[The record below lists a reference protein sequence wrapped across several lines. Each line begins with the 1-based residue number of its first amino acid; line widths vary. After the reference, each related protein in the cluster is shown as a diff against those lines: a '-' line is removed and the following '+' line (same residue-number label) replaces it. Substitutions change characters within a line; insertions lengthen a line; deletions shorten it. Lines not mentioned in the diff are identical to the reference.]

1 MFETIYKTKIKN
13 TPNKRG
19 IFYRK
24 LFSFFVDNEPVCI
37 VIFSMEIKKKEV
49 NMGIFS
55 DRIRT
60 WFSPSENSGAP
71 KKNSMVEKYVIY
83 GRDDVLTN
91 KSLAIS
97 PEISVQYQD
106 PLTNNTEKIKLP
118 TKQFMPYL
126 RSLELSE
133 KKHEPFYRTIH
144 IINFPN
150 NKKIYVIPNLESKN
164 NPDIII
170 AYKKFTFPNHKTTT
184 QKPGPSNVENTLF
197 YNITPEINRALVD
210 VIKTYTR

>member
-1 MFETIYKTKIKN
+1 
-13 TPNKRG
+13 
-19 IFYRK
+19 
-24 LFSFFVDNEPVCI
+24 
-37 VIFSMEIKKKEV
+37 
-49 NMGIFS
+49 MGIFS

-71 KKNSMVEKYVIY
+71 EKNSMVEKYVIF
-83 GRDDVLTN
+83 GRPDVLSTEAL
-91 KSLAIS
+91 SML

-106 PLTNNTEKIKLP
+106 PLTNDTEKIKLP

-144 IINFPN
+144 IINLPN

-170 AYKKFTFPNHKTTT
+170 ADKTFTFPNHKATK
-184 QKPGPSNVENTLF
+184 KPGPSNVENTLF
-197 YNITPEINRALVD
+197 YNISPEINRALVD
-210 VIKTYTR
+210 AIKTYTR

>member
-1 MFETIYKTKIKN
+1 
-13 TPNKRG
+13 
-19 IFYRK
+19 
-24 LFSFFVDNEPVCI
+24 
-37 VIFSMEIKKKEV
+37 
-49 NMGIFS
+49 MGTFS

-71 KKNSMVEKYVIY
+71 EKNSMVEKYVIF
-83 GRDDVLTN
+83 GRPDVLSTEAL
-91 KSLAIS
+91 SIL

-106 PLTNNTEKIKLP
+106 PLTNDTEKIKLP

-126 RSLELSE
+126 RNLELSE
-133 KKHEPFYRTIH
+133 TKHEPFYRTIH
-144 IINFPN
+144 IINLPN

-170 AYKKFTFPNHKTTT
+170 ADKTFTFPNHKAIK
-184 QKPGPSNVENTLF
+184 KPGPANVENTLF

>member
-1 MFETIYKTKIKN
+1 
-13 TPNKRG
+13 
-19 IFYRK
+19 
-24 LFSFFVDNEPVCI
+24 
-37 VIFSMEIKKKEV
+37 
-49 NMGIFS
+49 MGIFS

-71 KKNSMVEKYVIY
+71 QISVAPQISEQNTVEKYVIY

-97 PEISVQYQD
+97 PKISVPYAD
-106 PLTNNTEKIKLP
+106 SESWYTKKIKLP
-118 TKQFMPYL
+118 TTQFLPYL

-144 IINFPN
+144 IINLPN

-170 AYKKFTFPNHKTTT
+170 ADKKFTFPNHKTTT
-184 QKPGPSNVENTLF
+184 QKPGPANVENTLF
-197 YNITPEINRALVD
+197 YNISPEINRALVD

>member
-1 MFETIYKTKIKN
+1 
-13 TPNKRG
+13 
-19 IFYRK
+19 
-24 LFSFFVDNEPVCI
+24 
-37 VIFSMEIKKKEV
+37 
-49 NMGIFS
+49 MGTFS
-55 DRIRT
+55 DRIKT

-71 KKNSMVEKYVIY
+71 EKNSMVEKYVIF
-83 GRDDVLTN
+83 GRPDVLSTEAL
-91 KSLAIS
+91 SML

-106 PLTNNTEKIKLP
+106 PLTNDTEKIKLP

-144 IINFPN
+144 IINLPN

-170 AYKKFTFPNHKTTT
+170 ADKTFTFPNHKATK
-184 QKPGPSNVENTLF
+184 KPGPSNVENTLF
-197 YNITPEINRALVD
+197 YNISPEINRALVD
-210 VIKTYTR
+210 AIKTYTR